1 MKLNARQIQ
10 QAMQLLRN
18 VAECDDNDVIANCAS
33 QLAWEFETVKL
44 PFDTDT
50 LNEKRQAVLKY
61 AVSCREKYVL
71 NPGKKHAEKVAI

>member
-1 MKLNARQIQ
+1 MKLNAKQIQ

-18 VAECDDNDVIANCAS
+18 VAEVDSNDLIANCAS
-33 QLAWEFETVKL
+33 QMAWEFETVKL

-61 AVSCREKYVL
+61 AISKRNKYRL
-71 NPGKKHAEKVAI
+71 TPGARHAIVVE

>member
-1 MKLNARQIQ
+1 MKLNAKQIQ

-18 VAECDDNDVIANCAS
+18 VAEVDSNDLIANCAS
-33 QLAWEFETVKL
+33 QMAWEFETVKL

-61 AVSCREKYVL
+61 AISKRKKYRL
-71 NPGKKHAEKVAI
+71 TPGARHAIVIE

>member
-1 MKLNARQIQ
+1 MELNARQIQ

-50 LNEKRQAVLKY
+50 LNQKRQAVLQY
-61 AVSCREKYVL
+61 AIQCKEKYVL
-71 NPGKKHAEKVAI
+71 KPGEKHAQKVAI

>member
-1 MKLNARQIQ
+1 MKLNAKQIQ

-18 VAECDDNDVIANCAS
+18 VAEVDSNDLIANCAS
-33 QLAWEFETVKL
+33 QMAWEFETVKL

-61 AVSCREKYVL
+61 AISKRKKYRL
-71 NPGKKHAEKVAI
+71 TPGARHAIVVE

>member
-1 MKLNARQIQ
+1 MKLNAKQIQ

-18 VAECDDNDVIANCAS
+18 VAEVDSNDLIANCAS
-33 QLAWEFETVKL
+33 QMAWEFETVKL

-61 AVSCREKYVL
+61 AISKRKKYRL
-71 NPGKKHAEKVAI
+71 TPGNRHAIVIE